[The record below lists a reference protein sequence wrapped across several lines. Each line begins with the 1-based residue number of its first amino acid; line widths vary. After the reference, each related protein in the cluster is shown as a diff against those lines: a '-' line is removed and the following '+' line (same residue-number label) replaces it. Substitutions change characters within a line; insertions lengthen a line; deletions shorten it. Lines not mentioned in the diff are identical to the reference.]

1 MATIVVRSIPS
12 PRATSCCDGD
22 ASSAMALSTASSR
35 PSIPYGAN
43 AGPISS
49 VSCSC
54 ACFSSG

>member
-22 ASSAMALSTASSR
+22 ALSAMALSTASSR

-49 VSCSC
+49 VSCGC
-54 ACFSSG
+54 AGP